1 MSVVNKMLQDLEAR
15 KQRQTI
21 SGDYVPKQPMEPK
34 AKRFGV
40 WGIAGAICIVSVAVV
55 ASQLQTTDP
64 SIAHYQ
70 PADTRTL
77 ESEVVENANNNSDI
91 VEPADT
97 SAQVKTSTSNLDA
110 VPSAIIKDLEEPT
123 LLAQAT
129 ADLDSSAEEPI
140 FQESMTKQPE
150 PKQLTATPVEEV
162 QPVLATT
169 EEPAPKGSGEFS
181 IAPSNGAIA
190 ELSSLREQARVAL
203 AEEDKGGAIDALRA
217 ILVNY
222 PEDLRAPKQ
231 LASILFS
238 QQRFGEA
245 AQVLEVALQRL
256 PSDSS
261 LRMMLSRIAFKT
273 GDIQLAYETL
283 AAHPFERLADIEL
296 LSFRAALAERLKH
309 YEHANQDYVLLVG
322 REPRNARWWLGLG
335 VSQDK
340 LAQTGAAI
348 KSYQQAKDLNQ
359 LPSQVR
365 EFLQERIDILA
376 RQS

>member
-1 MSVVNKMLQDLEAR
+1 
-15 KQRQTI
+15 
-21 SGDYVPKQPMEPK
+21 
-34 AKRFGV
+34 
-40 WGIAGAICIVSVAVV
+40 
-55 ASQLQTTDP
+55 
-64 SIAHYQ
+64 
-70 PADTRTL
+70 
-77 ESEVVENANNNSDI
+77 
-91 VEPADT
+91 
-97 SAQVKTSTSNLDA
+97 
-110 VPSAIIKDLEEPT
+110 
-123 LLAQAT
+123 
-129 ADLDSSAEEPI
+129 
-140 FQESMTKQPE
+140 
-150 PKQLTATPVEEV
+150 
-162 QPVLATT
+162 
-169 EEPAPKGSGEFS
+169 
-181 IAPSNGAIA
+181 
-190 ELSSLREQARVAL
+190 
-203 AEEDKGGAIDALRA
+203 LRA